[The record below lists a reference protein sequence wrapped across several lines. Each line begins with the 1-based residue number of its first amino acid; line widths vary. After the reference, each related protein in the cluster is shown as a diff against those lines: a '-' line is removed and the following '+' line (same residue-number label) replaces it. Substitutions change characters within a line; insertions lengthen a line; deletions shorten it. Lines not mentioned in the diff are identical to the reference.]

1 MGIINNN
8 NVYAKGRIM
17 DLDNITD
24 IELLRNLVKRNMVQM
39 KKDCRA
45 TDGTDFIFKKG
56 LWYFVDQDQYDVTM
70 YTEDFSSMACLTY
83 DEAEEYLVTVES

>member
-1 MGIINNN
+1 
-8 NVYAKGRIM
+8 M

-45 TDGTDFIFKKG
+45 TDETDFIFKEG
-56 LWYFVDQDQYDVTM
+56 LWYFFDQDQYDVTIH
-70 YTEDFSSMACLTY
+70 TEDFSATACLSY
-83 DEAEEYLVTVES
+83 DEAEEYLVAIIIKRI